1 MADSSIPNDLR
12 ARNTRTNKLEVLGTA
27 KFDAGTTLDDLTVS
41 GNATVGGTLGVTG
54 ATTLDDLSVGGTLG
68 VTGATTLSSAS
79 LSGSITYTG
88 TRTASVSGTQTVTLN
103 NTKVGI
109 VFFTAPQLDIAAG
122 ATQNFTISTNSTG
135 TPFLVT
141 ASLLQQTGLAAGSAL
156 VITNV
161 SFVPFTSLVITVQNI
176 GTVGT
181 GTAYTIS
188 ISFQSYT

>member
-41 GNATVGGTLGVTG
+41 GNAT
-54 ATTLDDLSVGGTLG
+54 VGGTLG